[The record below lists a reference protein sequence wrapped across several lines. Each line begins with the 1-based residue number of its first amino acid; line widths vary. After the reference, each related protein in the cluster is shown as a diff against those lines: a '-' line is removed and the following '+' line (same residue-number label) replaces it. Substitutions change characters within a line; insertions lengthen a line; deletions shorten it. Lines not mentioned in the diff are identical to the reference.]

1 MPVIRAIVERHLE
14 EAATLWPLRDR
25 AALSPGYARSELA
38 ELDERIE
45 AHLDGLRVGGDESWA
60 VVAEALAYEEAG
72 EVFAAAQLALATQE
86 LEALAPVLDKAGSEA
101 SLRRGLVAALAWTPV
116 AQLEPALAAL
126 LDRHSPPPLLFLGI
140 AGATAHGR
148 DPGLVLSYALE
159 TTHAPLRARALRA
172 AGQLGRVD
180 LLDAVRA
187 AATDASPEIR
197 FWAAWAAT
205 LLGDRSL
212 LTTLWDLGASDFE
225 DADRALWLAARASEP
240 RAAIAELLS
249 LRAREERARSAV
261 LGFGVV
267 GDASALAHVLDAMTV
282 QDLARTAGTAFT
294 MITGLPITGALEA
307 DPPDGF
313 HDGPTDDPD
322 DDDVSL
328 PPDID
333 LPWPDPAACAR
344 VSGNITGR
352 VLAGKP
358 IEPAW
363 LADLVSADVSQ
374 AIRHAAALENALREP
389 RAPLYDVRAR
399 S

>member
-1 MPVIRAIVERHLE
+1 MAVIRAIVDRHLE

-25 AALSPGYARSELA
+25 AALSPSYARTELA

-60 VVAEALAYEEAG
+60 VVEEALDYQDVG

-86 LEALAPVLDKAGSEA
+86 LEELAPVLDTAA
-101 SLRRGLVAALAWTPV
+101 SDTTLRRGLVAALAWTPL
-116 AQLEPALAAL
+116 AHLEPALAAL
-126 LDRHSPPPLLFLGI
+126 LDRHSPPPLALLGI

-148 DPGLVLSYALE
+148 DPGPVLARALE
-159 TTHAPLRARALRA
+159 VAHAPLRARALRA

-187 AATDASPEIR
+187 AATDPSPEIR
-197 FWAAWAAT
+197 FWAAWSAT

-225 DADRALWLAARASEP
+225 DRDRALWLAARVSEP
-240 RAAIAELLS
+240 RAAIAELER
-249 LRAREERARSAV
+249 LRARDERARSAV

-267 GDASALAHVLDAMTV
+267 GDQSALAHVLDAMTV
-282 QDLARTAGTAFT
+282 QDLARAAGTAFT
-294 MITGLPITGALEA
+294 MITGLPIAGALEA
-307 DPPDGF
+307 DRPEGF
-313 HDGPTDDPD
+313 EDGPTDDPD
-322 DDDVSL
+322 DDDVAL

-333 LPWPDPAACAR
+333 MPWPDPAACAHA
-344 VSGNITGR
+344 SEKFAGR

-358 IEPAW
+358 LEPAW
-363 LADLVSADVSQ
+363 LTELVNADVSQ
-374 AIRHAAALENALREP
+374 AIRHAAALEQALAQP
-389 RAPLYDVRAR
+389 RAALVDVRAR
-399 S
+399 L